1 MNPDR
6 PNRDHP
12 IFGQGVPPGDLHI
25 FITGDG
31 CARLKCAA
39 IRLDREEN
47 LLPVWGDAESMHAH
61 QEEDAPEDPEF
72 IAPEIGV
79 PEFEDRDV
87 DLPADAHREG
97 LPPRESGQRSE
108 PVVKRLEPTAR
119 GSQLGTDS
127 LWSWTCFFWGVA
139 VAIVLGL
146 ALLAI
151 S

>member
-1 MNPDR
+1 MN
-6 PNRDHP
+6 P
-12 IFGQGVPPGDLHI
+12 IFGQGVPPGELHI

-61 QEEDAPEDPEF
+61 QEEYEDPEF
-72 IAPEIGV
+72 GV
-79 PEFEDRDV
+79 PEFGEPDL
-87 DLPADAHREG
+87 DLPGNAHEEP
-97 LPPRESGQRSE
+97 LPPRESDVR
-108 PVVKRLEPTAR
+108 KLATH
-119 GSQLGTDS
+119 GSQLGTNP
-127 LWSWTCFFWGVA
+127 LWSWKCFFWGAA